1 MRKKRKNEE
10 KSKKYAKKFAYIKN
24 LLYLC
29 IEIKKQDGAAT
40 RNSGKKV
47 MKKQSNYYWIYN
59 SCGRRTELNPVIA
72 SNLKEAAQ
80 KAKEL
85 TKNIPG
91 HFGVSRDYSGGV
103 NGSAAGI
110 KITWY

>member
-1 MRKKRKNEE
+1 M
-10 KSKKYAKKFAYIKN
+10 
-24 LLYLC
+24 
-29 IEIKKQDGAAT
+29 AAT
-40 RNSGKKV
+40 PIIGKKD

>member
-1 MRKKRKNEE
+1 MRKNLHI
-10 KSKKYAKKFAYIKN
+10 SKFFCTFAPDLENKPTIN
-24 LLYLC
+24 RGGNP
-29 IEIKKQDGAAT
+29 KQ
-40 RNSGKKV
+40 RQRI

>member
-1 MRKKRKNEE
+1 MKKNAKIFAHI
-10 KSKKYAKKFAYIKN
+10 KKMY
-24 LLYLC
+24 YLC
-29 IEIKKQDGAAT
+29 TEIKKLNGAAT

>member
-1 MRKKRKNEE
+1 MSNNSIDDFKVLSPSEKKELERKRQEQERQRLEAEERARLAAEE
-10 KSKKYAKKFAYIKN
+10 KARKA
-24 LLYLC
+24 
-29 IEIKKQDGAAT
+29 
-40 RNSGKKV
+40 
-47 MKKQSNYYWIYN
+47 
-59 SCGRRTELNPVIA
+59 
-72 SNLKEAAQ
+72 KEAAQ

>member
-1 MRKKRKNEE
+1 MQKICE
-10 KSKKYAKKFAYIKN
+10 KICIYQKFVVPLHQISKTNQSKV
-24 LLYLC
+24 
-29 IEIKKQDGAAT
+29 AAT

>member
-1 MRKKRKNEE
+1 MTKIINITLLCRNICVCQKKVVPLHQIYKTN
-10 KSKKYAKKFAYIKN
+10 
-24 LLYLC
+24 
-29 IEIKKQDGAAT
+29 KQLNGAAT
-40 RNSGKKV
+40 RNSGEKV

-59 SCGRRTELNPVIA
+59 SCGKRTELNPIIA

-110 KITWY
+110 KISWY